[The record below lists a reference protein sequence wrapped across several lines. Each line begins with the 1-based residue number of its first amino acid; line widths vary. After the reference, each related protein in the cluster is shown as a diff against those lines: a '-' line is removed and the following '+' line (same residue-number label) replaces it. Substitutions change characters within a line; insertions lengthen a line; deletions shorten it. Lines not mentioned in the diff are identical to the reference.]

1 MSRAFVEKWEVKM
14 EQKMATS
21 KHPKMI
27 ESVPISTPTPKDAI
41 MQIWFSYC
49 NFRILVF
56 FIPLASAKGI
66 K

>member
-27 ESVPISTPTPKDAI
+27 ESVPISALDKK
-41 MQIWFSYC
+41 
-49 NFRILVF
+49 FR
-56 FIPLASAKGI
+56 
-66 K
+66 